1 MKNNTFAVV
10 GNVFKKLSL
19 KAMFLL
25 VALLCGLCGAV
36 AQIQT
41 SDSVY
46 YVYRN
51 TGEGIYAL
59 PDSLLKSFEQTDYKY
74 NFILLNDSLI
84 SFSKID
90 VDSVSRIPREAPKFT
105 SFKIN
110 NKYNSDLDNDVYC
123 VINGNRIIG
132 NMGYM
137 LGKDL
142 RPSFETDKPAKV
154 YVDSVEQQT
163 RVSRVRFD
171 KEVTYTL
178 SDGVPGVMLD
188 RYFVKAIYS
197 SDSVIEI
204 PLKVE
209 MLSTNAPT
217 ITSNS
222 LDKLLDNNP
231 GTFYHCTSSADRGTY
246 EPLPL
251 DSCCYIDIALPEY
264 KRYFAFFYMTRQD
277 TDQRQ
282 PLAFKV
288 YTSTNNKLWVPLESF
303 DVNDGIPETGESA
316 TFVSPIMDAGRRVKY
331 IRIECAKSNYK
342 NYLCLA
348 ELKILEPNEDA
359 LNPPV
364 DYYQY
369 YERPLAREY
378 KVDLSFRADNA
389 GVPRIDVDIDNGASI
404 TSKDIWLKAKFTLNG
419 NGMYES
425 VEDSIQIKGRGNSS
439 WGWRKK
445 PYTIKFA
452 EKTKLCGLKKG
463 KRWNLMSNYQD
474 VTEMMN
480 ATIFKAGRMM
490 GAPYQPHSIPIEL
503 YVNGVYKGCYTL
515 TEHVGIH
522 NNCIDEDDY
531 SQLLEL
537 DSYYDEDYK
546 FRSMQFNLPIN
557 IKNPDLGDENCPIT
571 LNQIETEW
579 AEFEKAVKLSRNLEP
594 YLSLDSFAT
603 FMFMNDLC
611 GNTELNHPKSTF
623 LYKPTGTKRY
633 IWGPGWDFDYGFG
646 YQMHGSYFKTY
657 TYQTIGSHTSSTIGT
672 TFFKKMM
679 SHEEVIEAY
688 YKIWVKFVENDG
700 VEELLSWM
708 DDYYAYAQPSYAHS
722 AQNGLS
728 NSSYASYFETFK
740 TWIRNRVQYIY
751 ENLTVP
757 TGIEDIDAPEWNDNV
772 AANNGVVVSVK
783 GGVLAVESNVE
794 TTLEIYRVD
803 GTLAGKIDVAVG
815 ENIYPLAPRGVI
827 VVNGQKIYLKPVR

>member
-1 MKNNTFAVV
+1 MKNNAFVAVD
-10 GNVFKKLSL
+10 NVCKKLSL
-19 KAMFLL
+19 KAILL
-25 VALLCGLCGAV
+25 FVALMCGFGVAV
-36 AQIQT
+36 AQTQK

-59 PDSLLKSFEQTDYKY
+59 PDSLIKSYEQTDYKI
-74 NFILLNDSLI
+74 NFTLLNDSLI

-90 VDSVSRIPREAPKFT
+90 VDSVSRTPREAPKFT

-110 NKYNSDLDNDVYC
+110 NKYNRDLDNDVYC
-123 VINGNRIIG
+123 VINGNRIVG

-154 YVDSVEQQT
+154 YVDSVEQHT

-171 KEVTYTL
+171 KEVIYTV
-178 SDGVPGVMLD
+178 SDGVPGTVLD
-188 RYFVKAIYS
+188 RVFVKQIFS
-197 SDSVIEI
+197 SDSLIEI
-204 PLKVE
+204 PLTAE
-209 MLSTNAPT
+209 MLYTNAPT
-217 ITSNS
+217 TSTSHS
-222 LDKLLDNNP
+222 LDKMIDDDP
-231 GTFYHCTSSADRGTY
+231 GTFFHCTSSSDRGTY

-251 DSCCYIDIALPEY
+251 DSCCYIDIKLPDY
-264 KRYFAFFYMTRQD
+264 KRYFAFFYMTRPD

-288 YTSTNNKLWVPLESF
+288 YTSTNNKLWLPVDSF
-303 DVNDGIPETGESA
+303 DVNDGIPEIGTNA
-316 TFVSPIMDAGRRVKY
+316 TFTSPVMDAGRRVKY
-331 IRIECAKSNYK
+331 IRIECTRSNYK

-359 LNPPV
+359 QNPPV

-369 YERPLAREY
+369 YERPLGREY
-378 KVDLSFRADNA
+378 KVDLSFRADEA

-439 WGWRKK
+439 WNWRKK

-480 ATIFKAGRMM
+480 ATVFKAGRMM

-503 YVNGVYKGCYTL
+503 YVNGEYKGCYTL

-537 DSYYDEDYK
+537 DSYYDETYK

-557 IKNPDLGDENCPIT
+557 IKNPDLGDEDCPIT
-571 LNQIETEW
+571 LSQIEDEW
-579 AEFEKAVKLSRNLEP
+579 AEFEKALKLSRTLVP
-594 YLSLDSFAT
+594 YVSLDSFAT

-623 LYKPTGTKRY
+623 LYKPTGTDRY
-633 IWGPGWDFDYGFG
+633 IWGPGWDFDWGFG
-646 YQMHGSYFKTY
+646 YEMNGSYFKTY
-657 TYQTIGSHTSSTIGT
+657 SYKTIGVMNGVGTS
-672 TFFKKMM
+672 FFKKMM

-688 YKIWVKFVENDG
+688 YKIWVKFVENNG
-700 VEELLSWM
+700 IEELLNWM

-722 AQNGLS
+722 VQSGWS
-728 NSSYASYFETFK
+728 NSSYATYFETFK
-740 TWIRNRVQYIY
+740 TWLKNRVQFIY
-751 ENLTVP
+751 DNLTVP

-772 AANNGVVVSVK
+772 AVNNGIIVSVK
-783 GGVLAVESNVE
+783 GGVLAVESTVE

-803 GTLAGKIDVAVG
+803 GTLAGEIEVAVG
-815 ENIYPLAPRGVI
+815 ENIYPLAPRGTI
-827 VVNGQKIYLKPVR
+827 IVNGQKIYLKPVR